1 MNTDATLSALQRA
14 TVQSLSAVYPQSEA
28 QWLWREMM
36 LRIKGWDRVQLAI
49 RANDPVS
56 DFVRRKVSE
65 TTSRLL
71 AHEPIQYIFGMAE
84 FYGLQLH
91 VSPAVLI
98 PRPETAELVNLI
110 VRQADDR
117 PDLRVL
123 DICTGSGCIAVALA
137 RNLRFPLIEAIDLSP
152 EALDIAVRNASG
164 LKVRV
169 NFSQRDALHLSP
181 EPSPRLDII
190 VSNPPYI
197 AEREKSSMDA
207 NVLDHEPA
215 MALFVPDSNPLIF
228 YHAIAT
234 YAMSALV
241 PGGRL
246 YFEINPIFASQL
258 VNDLKAQGWQDVN
271 VLPDMQRLD
280 RFIYCTRP

>member
-36 LRIKGWDRVQLAI
+36 LRIKGWDQVQLAI
-49 RANDPVS
+49 RATDLVS

-71 AHEPIQYIFGMAE
+71 AHEPIQYIFGIAE

-98 PRPETAELVNLI
+98 PRPETAELVDLI
-110 VRQADDR
+110 VRQADHR

-137 RNLRFPLIEAIDLSP
+137 RNLRFPLIEAIDLNP
-152 EALDIAVRNASG
+152 EALDIAAQNASG

-181 EPSPRLDII
+181 EPSPRFDII

-258 VNDLKAQGWQDVN
+258 VNDLKAQGWDDVN
-271 VLPDMQRLD
+271 VLPDMQRLN

>member
-98 PRPETAELVNLI
+98 PRPETAELVDLI

-152 EALDIAVRNASG
+152 EALDIAARNASD

-181 EPSPRLDII
+181 EPSPRFDII

-197 AEREKSSMDA
+197 AEREKSLMDA

-271 VLPDMQRLD
+271 VLPDMQRLN

>member
-28 QWLWREMM
+28 QWLWRELM

-56 DFVRRKVSE
+56 DFVKRKVSE
-65 TTSRLL
+65 TASRLL

-98 PRPETAELVNLI
+98 PRPETAELVDLI

-152 EALDIAVRNASG
+152 EALDIAARNASD

-181 EPSPRLDII
+181 EPSPRFDII

-246 YFEINPIFASQL
+246 YFEINPLFASQL

>member
-98 PRPETAELVNLI
+98 PRPETAELVDLI

-117 PDLRVL
+117 PDLCVL

-152 EALDIAVRNASG
+152 EALDIAARNASD

-181 EPSPRLDII
+181 EPSPRFDII

-280 RFIYCTRP
+280 RFIYCTSP

>member
-14 TVQSLSAVYPQSEA
+14 TVQSLSAIYPQSEA

-98 PRPETAELVNLI
+98 PRPETAELVDLI
-110 VRQADDR
+110 VRQTDDR
-117 PDLRVL
+117 PDIRVL

-152 EALDIAVRNASG
+152 EALDIAARNASD

-181 EPSPRLDII
+181 EPSPRFDII

-246 YFEINPIFASQL
+246 YFEINPLFASRL
-258 VNDLKAQGWQDVN
+258 VNDLKAQGWDDVN
-271 VLPDMQRLD
+271 VLPDMQRLN
-280 RFIYCTRP
+280 RFIHCSRP

>member
-36 LRIKGWDRVQLAI
+36 LRIKGWDQVQLAI
-49 RANDPVS
+49 RATDLVS

-71 AHEPIQYIFGMAE
+71 AHEPIQYIFGIAE

-98 PRPETAELVNLI
+98 PRPETAELVDQI
-110 VRQADDR
+110 VRQADHR

-137 RNLRFPLIEAIDLSP
+137 RNLRFPLIEAIDLNP
-152 EALDIAVRNASG
+152 EALDIAAQNASG

-181 EPSPRLDII
+181 EPSPRFDII

-258 VNDLKAQGWQDVN
+258 VNDLKAQGWDDVN
-271 VLPDMQRLD
+271 VLPDMQRLN

>member
-36 LRIKGWDRVQLAI
+36 LRIKGWDQVQLAI
-49 RANDPVS
+49 RATDPVS

-98 PRPETAELVNLI
+98 PRPETAELVDLI
-110 VRQADDR
+110 VRQADHR

-137 RNLRFPLIEAIDLSP
+137 RNLRFPLIEAIDLNP
-152 EALDIAVRNASG
+152 EALDIAAQNASG

-181 EPSPRLDII
+181 EPSPRFDII

-258 VNDLKAQGWQDVN
+258 VNDLKAQGWDDVN
-271 VLPDMQRLD
+271 VLPDMQRLN

>member
-36 LRIKGWDRVQLAI
+36 LRIKGWDQVQLAI
-49 RANDPVS
+49 RATDPVS

-98 PRPETAELVNLI
+98 PRPETAELVDLI
-110 VRQADDR
+110 VRQADHR

-137 RNLRFPLIEAIDLSP
+137 RNLRFPLIEAIDLNP
-152 EALDIAVRNASG
+152 EALDIAAQNASG

-169 NFSQRDALHLSP
+169 NFSQRDALHLPP
-181 EPSPRLDII
+181 EPSPRFDII

-207 NVLDHEPA
+207 NGLDHEPA

-258 VNDLKAQGWQDVN
+258 VNDLKAQGWDDVN
-271 VLPDMQRLD
+271 VLPDMQRLN